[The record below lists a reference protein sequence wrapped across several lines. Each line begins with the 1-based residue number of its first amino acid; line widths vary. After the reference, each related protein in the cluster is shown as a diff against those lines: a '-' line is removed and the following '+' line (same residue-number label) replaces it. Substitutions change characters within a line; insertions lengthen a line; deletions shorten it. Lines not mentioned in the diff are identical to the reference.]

1 MKINNYQNFLILEK
15 FDDNII
21 KELKRLGVKDKKEI
35 NAYLYNAHRG
45 RLAEYLR
52 LKGKKFTFGML
63 KALFDD
69 ALDAKRKTEL
79 RVGGIKMVHRL
90 VPILMA
96 PFFPILAVVG
106 YILGTSRAFNKIIA
120 PILSDP
126 GNDYPAFLKKII
138 DATMKVAEGD
148 LTAPKDRFTRAFVVS
163 DRLVDAIK
171 PEVLQK
177 FSIELSEKMSKLDQE
192 SEVPDNFIENE
203 LKSYLNNRFDVNPL
217 IPMKEAMSQ
226 AKYAKMVDSYKKDV
240 QDIMDIYYDF
250 FDEFEYE
257 KSNSPSYY
265 ETITRHDSYGD
276 SFEIGRNYQYDANC
290 IMIRMHLHHKKVNKS
305 KGFDGLKNAR
315 MKEILE
321 EAHKR
326 VIAHLQP
333 VDTLVGSMDDD
344 LDIIYFFD
352 KPKFERYNGCDIYG
366 SNCEVNIPPI
376 GNFSINS
383 RHFNIIHIDSKLKGS
398 NMACLI
404 AYHDNAHY
412 YLPNCIFDHIIYKYE
427 GTPFERWIEDEWV
440 KACRKFKIRKSTK
453 GLGTKVIWENK
464 QLLPAEFMV
473 WLKDN
478 VENFKNYN

>member
-21 KELKRLGVKDKKEI
+21 KELKRLGIKDEKEI
-35 NAYLYNAHRG
+35 NTHLYHAHRG
-45 RLAEYLR
+45 NLAEYLR
-52 LKGKKFTFGML
+52 QKGRKFTFGML
-63 KALFDD
+63 RALFED

-79 RVGGIKMVHRL
+79 RVGGFKMVHRL

-163 DRLVDAIK
+163 DRLVEAIK

-177 FSIELSEKMSKLDQE
+177 FSMYISDKMSKMDQD
-192 SEVPDNFIENE
+192 SEVPDHYIENE
-203 LKSYLNNRFDVNPL
+203 LKTYLNNTFDINPL

-240 QDIMDIYYDF
+240 EDIMDIYFDF

-257 KSNSPSYY
+257 KSKSPSYS
-265 ETITRHDSYGD
+265 EIVTRHDLYGD
-276 SFEIGRNYQYDANC
+276 TFEIGRNYAYDANC
-290 IMIRMHLHHKKVNKS
+290 IMIRIHLHHMKVNKS
-305 KGFDGLKNAR
+305 KNFDGLKNSR

-321 EAHKR
+321 DAHKR
-326 VIAHLQP
+326 VINHLQP
-333 VDTLVGSMDDD
+333 VDVLVGSMGDD

-366 SNCEVNIPPI
+366 SNFEVNIPDI
-376 GNFSINS
+376 GRLSVNS
-383 RHFNIIHIDSKLKGS
+383 RHFNIIDVDSKFGS
-398 NMACLI
+398 NNVCLI
-404 AYHDNAHY
+404 ASYDSEYY
-412 YLPNCIFDHIIYKYE
+412 YLPNCIFDHIIMYKYN
-427 GTPFERWIEDEWV
+427 GTPIERWIEDEWV
-440 KACRKFKIRKSTK
+440 KACRKFKIRKNTK
-453 GLGTKVIWENK
+453 SLGTKVNWENK
-464 QLLPAEFMV
+464 QILPAEFMV